1 MGIPHSTQT
10 RIRCFG
16 WFFEKSL
23 DNSDMM
29 ATPEGPGA
37 DTSPANGM
45 RRINGPGGLQKGAL
59 YSDPSALPTDT

>member
-23 DNSDMM
+23 DKNDIM
-29 ATPEGPGA
+29 T
-37 DTSPANGM
+37 
-45 RRINGPGGLQKGAL
+45 
-59 YSDPSALPTDT
+59 TDSG